1 MTQRVHVINYI
12 EAPRHMVETAIQ
24 VRGEYVAYFARQ
36 PGFVESVFYRE
47 RCEDGADPDVLKF
60 VNIVVWDSYAS
71 FEAVVNRGFA
81 DAEGVNEDGMK
92 VLGRGFPPP
101 IVVHPGRYEI
111 LATN

>member
-1 MTQRVHVINYI
+1 
-12 EAPRHMVETAIQ
+12 MVETAIQ
-24 VRGEYVAYFARQ
+24 VREEYVAYFKRQ

-47 RCEDGADPDVLKF
+47 RAEPGAATGAVKF

-81 DAEGVNEDGMK
+81 DAEGVNADGMK

-111 LATN
+111 LSTD